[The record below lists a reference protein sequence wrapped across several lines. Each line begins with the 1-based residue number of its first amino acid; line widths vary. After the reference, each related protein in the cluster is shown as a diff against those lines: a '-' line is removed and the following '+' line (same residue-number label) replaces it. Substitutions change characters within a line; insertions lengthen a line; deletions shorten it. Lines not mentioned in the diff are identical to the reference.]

1 MRDKRNMG
9 MSHSFHAAP
18 ITNTSFTPASTFQI
32 DEAKAA
38 SRLNEF
44 KKGARMHDT
53 NIEKILLQNR
63 AEWTSLYTHPK
74 LMSQYYWKD
83 DKILTRQQRMNEIKN
98 VI

>member
-1 MRDKRNMG
+1 MKPKRNIN
-9 MSHSFHAAP
+9 MSHSFHAP
-18 ITNTSFTPASTFQI
+18 PHLNTFTPTSTIYQ
-32 DEAKAA
+32 EETKAA
-38 SRLNEF
+38 TRLNEF

>member
-1 MRDKRNMG
+1 
-9 MSHSFHAAP
+9 MSHSFHVAP
-18 ITNTSFTPASTFQI
+18 VNTFSPDGTLENQDS
-32 DEAKAA
+32 AKVA
-38 SRLNEF
+38 SRINEF

-63 AEWTSLYTHPK
+63 TEWTSLYTHPK

-83 DKILTRQQRMNEIKN
+83 DFVNTRQQRMDCIKN